1 MLITRSPEIDRR
13 EITDRG
19 VYVNRREFLRAATV
33 AAGTGLLGTRTA
45 LAAGRPAA
53 HGAKLDG
60 LRKSRFSATERPTP
74 WDQITSYNN
83 FYEFAGSD
91 NKDLP
96 SQLAPGNLVTRPWA
110 ITVEG
115 ACAKPGEYPL
125 EEVIKNQ
132 PLEERIYRHRCVE
145 GWSMV
150 MPWVGFPLASFIKKC
165 EPSPSANFVAFESHY
180 DARRM
185 PLSLRLPFDWPYT
198 EGLRMDEAMHPLVIL
213 AVGLYDEVLPP
224 QDGAPIRLVVP
235 WKYGFKSLKS
245 IVRIAFTEARPVGT
259 YQHVDPRSY
268 AFYSN
273 VNPGVDH
280 PRWSQA
286 TERRIGEFFKR
297 RTLMFNGYGDEVA
310 KLYTGMDLRKDF

>member
-1 MLITRSPEIDRR
+1 MSRR
-13 EITDRG
+13 AF
-19 VYVNRREFLRAATV
+19 VREATMT
-33 AAGTGLLGTRTA
+33 AGTAMLGARTA
-45 LAAGRPAA
+45 WAQGRPAV
-53 HGAKLDG
+53 HSTSKLEI
-60 LRKSRFSATERPTP
+60 LQTNRFSTTERPTS

-96 SQLAPGNLVTRPWA
+96 SQLAPENLVTKPWA

-115 ACAKPGEYPL
+115 ACARPGKYSL
-125 EEVIKNQ
+125 EEIIKDQ
-132 PLEERIYRHRCVE
+132 PLEQRIYRHRCVE

-150 MPWVGFPLASFIKKC
+150 IPWVGFPLASFIRKC
-165 EPSPSANFVAFESHY
+165 EPATSVKFVAFESHY

-185 PLSLRLPFDWPYT
+185 PRSLLLPFDWPYV
-198 EGLRMDEAMHPLVIL
+198 EGLRMDEAMHPLTIL
-213 AVGLYDEVLPP
+213 AVGLYGEVLPH
-224 QDGAPIRLVVP
+224 QNGAPIRLVVP

-245 IVRIAFTEARPVGT
+245 IVRIEFSAAQPVGT
-259 YQHVDPRSY
+259 YQHVDPLSY
-268 AFYSN
+268 GFYSN
-273 VNPGVDH
+273 VNPLVDH

-310 KLYTGMDLRKDF
+310 QLYEGMDLRRNF